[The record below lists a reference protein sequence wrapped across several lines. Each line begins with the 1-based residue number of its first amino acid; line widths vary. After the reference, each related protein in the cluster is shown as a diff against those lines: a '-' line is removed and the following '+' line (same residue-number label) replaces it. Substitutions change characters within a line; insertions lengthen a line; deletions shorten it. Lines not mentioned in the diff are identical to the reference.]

1 MAAWLFLSP
10 AVQGGF
16 LLTFE
21 GLNQGQQVSNFY
33 NGGGGSNVGVSF
45 TANAYA
51 LTHGNYGGE
60 PTAPTV
66 MALTDLT
73 GPTGS
78 PISVTMNVPGG
89 FDTALSLYYTAI
101 DQTPQEVDIWS
112 GLNGTGTRLAT
123 LPLPVTMAS
132 SPGVF
137 SPFVQDSIT
146 FSGVAQSAV
155 FSGPDNQILFDNIAT
170 GSLALVPEPPGWS
183 LFAVGIAIV
192 LVLRIAT

>member
-1 MAAWLFLSP
+1 MSP

-21 GLNQGQQVSNFY
+21 GLNQGQQVANFY
-33 NGGGGSNVGVSF
+33 NGGGSNVGVSF

-51 LTHGNYGGE
+51 LTHGNYGGGE

-73 GPTGS
+73 GTTGS
-78 PISVTMNVPGG
+78 PITVTMNVPGG
-89 FDTALSLYYTAI
+89 FDTAMSLYYTAI
-101 DQTPQEVDIWS
+101 DQTSQKVDIWS
-112 GLNGTGTRLAT
+112 GLNGTGTKLAT
-123 LPLPVTMAS
+123 LPLPATMAS

-146 FSGVAQSAV
+146 FSGIAQSAV

-170 GSLALVPEPPGWS
+170 GSLALVPEPPAWI
-183 LFAVGIAIV
+183 LFAAGIAIV
-192 LVLRIAT
+192 LILRRTV